1 MCLPLF
7 FRGGALI
14 YQAIETN
21 RTSAEVANG
30 GFPPRHAGTD
40 LIVARQKEFIWRVHN
55 EWNFHS
61 L

>member
-30 GFPPRHAGTD
+30 GDSLRVMLRMTLRPHD
-40 LIVARQKEFIWRVHN
+40 MLART
-55 EWNFHS
+55 
-61 L
+61 